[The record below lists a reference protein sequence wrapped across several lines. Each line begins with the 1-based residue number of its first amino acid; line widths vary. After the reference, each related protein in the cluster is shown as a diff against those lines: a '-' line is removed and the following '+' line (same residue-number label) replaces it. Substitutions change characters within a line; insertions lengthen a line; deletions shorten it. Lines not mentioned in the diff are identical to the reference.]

1 MKVRVISALVALAIL
16 IPFICLGGYPFSI
29 LVGIVSILAYKEM
42 VDLKK
47 SHKEI
52 PNLVKAL
59 GLFALMY
66 LVLGTYGL
74 NSLDFAVSYS
84 RILLPIVLLLLPTI
98 FYKKDKY
105 TTKDAFYLIGVVF
118 LVGMLFNLILVIR
131 NLNVYVL
138 LYLLSITIFT
148 DTFAYIIGCL
158 IGKHKMC
165 PDISPKK
172 SWEGALAGLIGGTAV
187 SVIIYSNL
195 VGTFSL
201 KVFIITLILSI
212 VGQMGDLVYSKIK
225 RENDIKDFSNL
236 MPGHGGILD
245 RLDSFSLV
253 VFAYVILIWFI

>member
-59 GLFALMY
+59 GLFALIY
-66 LVLGTYGL
+66 LVLGNYGL

>member
-59 GLFALMY
+59 GLFALIY
-66 LVLGTYGL
+66 LVLGNYGL

-148 DTFAYIIGCL
+148 DTFAYVIGCL

-195 VGTFSL
+195 VGAFSL

-225 RENDIKDFSNL
+225 RENDIKDFSNI

>member
-1 MKVRVISALVALAIL
+1 MKVRVISAIIALAIV
-16 IPFICLGGYPFSI
+16 IPFICLGGYPFAI
-29 LVGIVSILAYKEM
+29 FAGIASVLAYKEM
-42 VDLKK
+42 LDLKK
-47 SHKEI
+47 SHKEMPEI
-52 PNLVKAL
+52 VKCL
-59 GLFALMY
+59 GLFVLIY
-66 LVLGTYGL
+66 LVLGNYGL

-118 LVGMLFNLILVIR
+118 LIGMLFNLIIVIR
-131 NLNVYVL
+131 NINVYIL

-148 DTFAYIIGCL
+148 DTFAYVIGCL

-172 SWEGALAGLIGGTAV
+172 SWEGALAGLIGGSAIAT
-187 SVIIYSNL
+187 IIYSNL

-201 KVFIITLILSI
+201 KLVLITMILSI

-245 RLDSFSLV
+245 RLDSLSLV
-253 VFAYVILIWFI
+253 LFAYVILIWFL